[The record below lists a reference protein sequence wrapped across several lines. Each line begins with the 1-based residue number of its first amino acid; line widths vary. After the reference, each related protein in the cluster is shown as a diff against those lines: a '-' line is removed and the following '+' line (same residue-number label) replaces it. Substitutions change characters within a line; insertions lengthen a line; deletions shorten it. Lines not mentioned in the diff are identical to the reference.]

1 MKYEKKNRL
10 LFAVFFLSKY
20 FQSSVI
26 LQIPMIASEKS
37 HQNLSDYSQF
47 RLKKRF
53 EVNGKMKIRV
63 NITMIMFTRSSER
76 IFNPLRYTG
85 SFIKLSLILILRLKC
100 IKIKYN

>member
-1 MKYEKKNRL
+1 
-10 LFAVFFLSKY
+10 
-20 FQSSVI
+20 
-26 LQIPMIASEKS
+26 MIISEKS

-63 NITMIMFTRSSER
+63 NITMTRSSER